1 MEIQWTNFRLFLLH
15 GVVHCLLHWNV
26 TNTQIEIQFSIFSHF
41 LLQIHSEVHFV
52 YRYKFV
58 ANGNTFVIVCNH
70 IIVCDK
76 RIYMYST
83 YWYTITL
90 PWKFYIVREHIFLY
104 WMCCLNRF
112 DRDNFFLNISFIF
125 KKFCRWLNV
134 HKNICVH
141 VLIYVYEIHAF
152 PLSSAYVC
160 VWTRLVS
167 FQLISFR
174 YMCTTNC
181 STHVPKG
188 VK

>member
-1 MEIQWTNFRLFLLH
+1 MKSSFLYFHISCCKSIQR
-15 GVVHCLLHWNV
+15 C
-26 TNTQIEIQFSIFSHF
+26 I
-41 LLQIHSEVHFV
+41 FV

-104 WMCCLNRF
+104 WMCCLNIVLIEII
-112 DRDNFFLNISFIF
+112 FLNISFIF

-141 VLIYVYEIHAF
+141 VLMYVWN
-152 PLSSAYVC
+152 SC
-160 VWTRLVS
+160 
-167 FQLISFR
+167 ISTQFCLC
-174 YMCTTNC
+174 MCMNTSC
-181 STHVPKG
+181 FIPIDHL
-188 VK
+188 